1 MSRQKKQLYID
12 ATPLMGDNPSGIGKV
27 LLSHIIELTQ
37 DNDFMKRYDV
47 TLFVSLGKSHTLKK
61 WHFRDNIRVR
71 EIPLPLRAINLLVK
85 LRIMPPID
93 AYLGRGI
100 YIFGNYRRLP
110 LLSSRS
116 ITFVYDAVYDK
127 FPETVQPKNL
137 AYLQKVIPYAFR
149 YSDTILTLTAE
160 SERELATIFPDYA
173 FKIRVVPCG
182 IDARLYVQRDRSQ
195 IDTTLKKVGVRKN
208 NFVLYVGNIEPRKN
222 INYLLDV
229 YLELI
234 RQKCISPLI
243 ALVLVGGDGWNN
255 EPLLKR
261 IEELTTQ
268 NVKIIRPSH
277 RLTDQEIADLYAAT
291 TLTCL
296 FSIHEGFGITPLEA
310 LAAGSRV
317 AVSDIPV
324 LREVN
329 GDAVTY
335 VTLGDQEKA
344 AQQVA
349 VALNQKRNN
358 RAIASTLETYTC
370 HNAAKELTKYID
382 EL

>member
-37 DNDFMKRYDV
+37 DNDFMDRYDV
-47 TLFVSLGKSHTLKK
+47 TLFVSLGKTHTLKK
-61 WHFRDNIRVR
+61 WQFRDNIRTQ

-85 LRIMPPID
+85 LKIMPPID
-93 AYLGRGI
+93 LYLGRGI
-100 YIFGNYRRLP
+100 YLFGNYRRLP
-110 LLSSRS
+110 LAGSKS

-137 AYLQKVIPYAFR
+137 SYLQKVIPYAFR
-149 YSDTILTLTAE
+149 KSDTVLTLTAE
-160 SERELATIFPDYA
+160 SERELAAIFPSYA
-173 FKIRVVPCG
+173 SRIRVVPCG
-182 IDARLYVQRDRSQ
+182 IDRRRYMQRSQ
-195 IDTTLKKVGVRKN
+195 SQVDTTLKKVGVRKN
-208 NFVLYVGNIEPRKN
+208 NFLLYVGNIEPRKN

-234 RQKCISPLI
+234 RQKSISAST

-261 IEELTTQ
+261 IEELTAQ
-268 NVKIIRPSH
+268 NVKIVRPRN
-277 RLTDQEIADLYAAT
+277 RLTDQEIADLYAT
-291 TLTCL
+291 TSLTCL

-317 AVSDIPV
+317 VVSDIPV

-335 VTLGDQEKA
+335 VTLDNPVKA
-344 AQQVA
+344 AQQIA
-349 VALNQKRNN
+349 TALNQKPNN
-358 RAIASTLETYTC
+358 RAIESTLDTYTW
-370 HNAAKELTKYID
+370 HNAAKELTRYID